1 MRSLSAKLVLV
12 LVGVCLVQAVLVAV
26 YVREANRRA
35 FTELLEQ
42 ESLERFRAQMLRHYE
57 RTGSWEGVAESFGRR
72 PPGRDAMREERG
84 PARRAPRPGGAGPT
98 RYGLADASGVVHISS
113 GRTPAGRSVPEDE
126 LEAAVPLE
134 VVGQVAGYILLP
146 TELLPQS
153 AEQQAYLR
161 QLDTGLIVGGLGA
174 LLCAL
179 RVGVGVARFS
189 LRPLRELNAATRAV
203 AQGDL
208 RQEVQVSSAD
218 EIGQLA
224 QAFNTMSAALA
235 QAEAARQQMTAD
247 VAHELRTPIT
257 VIAGYLEALA
267 DEDLPAT
274 PERLRMMH
282 AEAQRLK
289 RLVDDL
295 RTLSLA
301 DAGALPMQ
309 QAIVSVVPLLN
320 RVAQAFAQQATAGG
334 IALQVEDSGSDLQ
347 LKGDSERLYQVL
359 ANLVVNALRHTPSGG
374 TVTLRSRQ
382 DAAGLAIEVADT
394 GEGIPE
400 EALPHIFERLYRREA
415 SRHQAEGQSGLGLA
429 IARSI
434 VQAHGG
440 TITATSTV
448 GQGTCFTLQL
458 PEANR

>member
-1 MRSLSAKLVLV
+1 M
-12 LVGVCLVQAVLVAV
+12 GVCSVQAVVVAV

-35 FTELLEQ
+35 FTELLER

-57 RTGSWEGVAESFGRR
+57 RTGSWDGVAESFDRR
-72 PPGRDAMREERG
+72 PPSRDAMRERRG
-84 PARRAPRPGGAGPT
+84 SGPPPRPGGRPAPT
-98 RYGLADASGVVHISS
+98 RYGLADGSGIVHISA
-113 GRTPAGRSVPEDE
+113 GRTPEGRYVPEDE

-134 VVGQVAGYILLP
+134 VGEQLAGYILLP

-161 QLDTGLIVGGLGA
+161 QLDTGLIIGGLGA
-174 LLCAL
+174 VLCAL
-179 RVGVGVARFS
+179 LVGVGVARFS

-208 RQEVQVSSAD
+208 QQEVQVSSAD

-267 DEDLPAT
+267 DEDLSAT

-309 QAIVSVVPLLN
+309 RAVMSVAPVLD
-320 RVAQAFAQQATAGG
+320 RVAQAFAQQAAAGE
-334 IALQVEDSGSDLQ
+334 IALQVEHEGSDLRID
-347 LKGDSERLYQVL
+347 GDGERLYQVL

-374 TVTLRSRQ
+374 VVTVCSRQ
-382 DAAGLAIEVADT
+382 DAAGIAIEVADT

-400 EALPHIFERLYRREA
+400 DALPHIFERLYRREG
-415 SRHQAEGQSGLGLA
+415 SRHQTEGQSGLGLA

-440 TITATSTV
+440 TIMATSTV
-448 GQGTCFTLQL
+448 GKGTCFTLQL
-458 PEANR
+458 PEAKR